1 MEERVGQLWDRL
13 IRHTA
18 RREFPQAAVR
28 LEDVVRPAGV
38 LFRALGGDGGLR
50 IAAATAAAHGARR
63 RWRERIAGTNLRVEL
78 AWRDGEA
85 LYLPST
91 VAVFPQ
97 PALNRDLYLWLAA
110 LAALDDGQEDSWFLH
125 NQRLTRAALARFPGL
140 AARYAR
146 LLAAHLAT
154 RPDPACLPNDAAA
167 QERTIH
173 AALADPGSVDHLPPA
188 RHAPAPVLLWLRP
201 DPPQATARAAAD
213 NDADNPAGGGKTAR
227 DRRRR
232 RAERVAMPQGRDG
245 IMLYRFENIFSFGE
259 YARLKRGLD
268 EDDDASA
275 RQVADDLDVLHVAR
289 DGAAAASRVRFD
301 LDLPAAEND
310 DTSLGTGI
318 LVPEWD
324 YRGQTLKPDHCRVQP
339 LIAARAEPCALP
351 ARLTHTA
358 RQVRRQFELLAPAR
372 AWVRGL
378 PEGTEPDL
386 DAYLRYAAERSCR
399 ALSVEPNLYR
409 DQRRARRDLSC
420 LLLADLSLSTDTWV
434 GNDARVIDVVRDALF
449 LFAEALSAA
458 GDRFALHGFS
468 SRRREHVRF
477 HHLKGFDER
486 YGAAVRGRIAAIKPG
501 YYTRMGAAIRHA
513 AQLLAREPAA
523 RRLLLILTDGKPNDL
538 DLYEGR
544 YGIEDT
550 RQAVLEARRAGLV
563 PFCVT
568 IDDDGAEY
576 LPHLFGTGHFVVIR
590 DPSELPR
597 RLPRLYARL
606 TCP

>member
-1 MEERVGQLWDRL
+1 MEEHVGQLWDRL
-13 IRHTA
+13 IRRVA

-50 IAAATAAAHGARR
+50 IAAATAVAHGARR
-63 RWRERIAGTNLRVEL
+63 RWRERIAGTNLRAEL
-78 AWRDGEA
+78 AWRDAEA
-85 LYLPST
+85 LYLPSRI
-91 VAVFPQ
+91 AAFAQ
-97 PALNRDLYLWLAA
+97 PALNHDLYLWLAA
-110 LAALDDGQEDSWFLH
+110 LAALDDGREDSWFRR
-125 NQRLTRAALARFPGL
+125 NQRLTRDALERFPGL

-146 LLAAHLAT
+146 LRAAHLAA
-154 RPDPACLPNDAAA
+154 RPDPARLANEAAA
-167 QERTIH
+167 QEHAIR
-173 AALADPGSVDHLPPA
+173 AALAEPGSVDDLPSA
-188 RHAPAPVLLWLRP
+188 RRAPAPVLLWLHP
-201 DPPQATARAAAD
+201 HPPRSTAVST
-213 NDADNPAGGGKTAR
+213 PAGGTDNRAGASAGER

-232 RAERVAMPQGRDG
+232 RAARVNMPQGRDG

-268 EDDDASA
+268 EDSDANT
-275 RQVADDLDVLHVAR
+275 RQVADDLEVLHVAR
-289 DGAAAASRVRFD
+289 DGSAAPSRVRFD
-301 LDLPAAEND
+301 LDLPAAAND
-310 DTSLGTGI
+310 DAPLGQGI
-318 LVPEWD
+318 LLPEWD
-324 YRGQTLKPDHCRVQP
+324 YRNQAMRPDYCHVQP
-339 LIAARAEPCALP
+339 LIAAHAEPCALP
-351 ARLTHTA
+351 ARLSRTA
-358 RQVRRQFELLAPAR
+358 SQVRRQFELLAPAH

-378 PEGTEPDL
+378 PQGAQLDL
-386 DAYLRYAAERSCR
+386 DAYLRYAAERNQVRS
-399 ALSVEPNLYR
+399 AEPNLYR

-434 GNDARVIDVVRDALF
+434 GNEARVIDVVRDTLF
-449 LFAEALSAA
+449 LFAEALAAA

-486 YGAAVRGRIAAIKPG
+486 YSVAVRGRIAAIKPG
-501 YYTRMGAAIRHA
+501 YYTRMGAAIRYA
-513 AQLLAREPAA
+513 AQLLAREQAA

-550 RQAVLEARRAGLV
+550 RQAVLEARRTGLI

-568 IDDDGAEY
+568 IDDEGAEY
-576 LPHLFGTGHFVVIR
+576 LPHLFGAGHFVVVR
-590 DPSELPR
+590 DPRELPR

-606 TCP
+606 TQS

>member
-18 RREFPQAAVR
+18 RREFPQAAAR

-91 VAVFPQ
+91 IAVFPQ

-110 LAALDDGQEDSWFLH
+110 LAALDDGQKASWFLH
-125 NQRLTRAALARFPGL
+125 NQRLVRAALARFPGL
-140 AARYAR
+140 AARYTR
-146 LLAAHLAT
+146 LLAAHLVT
-154 RPDPACLPNDAAA
+154 RPDPARLSHEAAA
-167 QERTIH
+167 QEHAIR
-173 AALADPGSVDHLPPA
+173 AALADPGSVDRLPPA
-188 RHAPAPVLLWLRP
+188 RRAPAPVLLWLRP
-201 DPPQATARAAAD
+201 DPPRAMAPAAAGK
-213 NDADNPAGGGKTAR
+213 DADHPAGGGKTAR

-310 DTSLGTGI
+310 DALLGEGI
-318 LVPEWD
+318 LLPEWD
-324 YRGQTLKPDHCRVQP
+324 YRRQTLQPDHCRVQP
-339 LIAARAEPCALP
+339 MIAERAGPCALP
-351 ARLTHTA
+351 ARLTRTA

-399 ALSVEPNLYR
+399 ALSAEPNLYR

-449 LFAEALSAA
+449 LFAEALAAA

-486 YGAAVRGRIAAIKPG
+486 YDAAVRGRIAAIKPG
-501 YYTRMGAAIRHA
+501 YYTRMGAAMRHA

-568 IDDDGAEY
+568 IDDEGAEY

-606 TCP
+606 TYP